1 MFSGKRGM
9 EIAISSV
16 VGIILGALMLF
27 AGIFLLTNIVDLSN
41 KTYDQVVDQMRLK
54 IDEALVNFND
64 AIYIHERSVKPIRK
78 QDFAIFGGGINNMFD
93 VPRNFSIMVTHN
105 YNLDDGNVSYIP
117 DYYLGA
123 RQKEAFFIVIP
134 TKNLEYRT
142 QYTFILNV
150 TYYNDTDWLQYDRP
164 VILSVTK

>member
-1 MFSGKRGM
+1 M

-41 KTYDQVVDQMRLK
+41 KTYDQIIDQMRLR

-64 AIYIHERSVKPIRK
+64 AIYIHERSVKPIRR
-78 QDFAIFGGGINNMFD
+78 QDFAVFGGGINNMFD
-93 VPRNFSIMVTHN
+93 VSRNFSIEVMHD
-105 YNLDDGNVSYIP
+105 YDLGDGLDVSYIP
-117 DYYLGA
+117 DYTLGP
-123 RQKEAFFIVIP
+123 RQKEAFLIVVP
-134 TKNLEYRT
+134 TKNLEYRK
-142 QYTFILNV
+142 QHTFVLNV
-150 TYYNDTDWLQYDRP
+150 TYFNGTDWLQYDRP